1 MSMPEI
7 VKRTIAQAIKLL
19 DASGAKYKIIDQD
32 GNQYG
37 SLIVTEPKKA
47 SKSYKHPPGTMH
59 KFYYPLIKD
68 MQPGDVVAIKNF
80 DFEPRAL
87 QGAVTA
93 WASEHWGKG
102 SYKTC
107 MVGPDVEIL
116 RCS

>member
-1 MSMPEI
+1 MPEI

-59 KFYYPLIKD
+59 RFYYPLIKD
-68 MQPGDVVAIKNF
+68 MKPGNVVVIKNF
-80 DFEPRAL
+80 DFEPKAL

-107 MVGPDVEIL
+107 MVGPDIEIL

>member
-1 MSMPEI
+1 MIPEI

-19 DASGAKYKIIDQD
+19 DASGCKYKVIDQD
-32 GNQYG
+32 GNEYG
-37 SLIVTEPKKA
+37 VLAVSEPKK
-47 SKSYKHPPGTMH
+47 SGKTFKHPPGTMH
-59 KFYYPLIKD
+59 RFYHPLIKD
-68 MQPGDVVAIKNF
+68 MKPGDVVVIKNF

-107 MVGPDVEIL
+107 MVGPDIEIL

>member
-37 SLIVTEPKKA
+37 SLIVTEPKK
-47 SKSYKHPPGTMH
+47 SGKTFKHPPGTMH
-59 KFYYPLIKD
+59 RFYYPLIKD
-68 MQPGDVVAIKNF
+68 MKVGDVVVIENF
-80 DFEPRAL
+80 DFDARDL
-87 QGAVTA
+87 QGAVSA
-93 WASEHWGKG
+93 WATEHWGRG
-102 SYKTC
+102 AYKTC
-107 MVGPDVEIL
+107 VVGPNVEIL

>member
-59 KFYYPLIKD
+59 RFYYPLIKD
-68 MQPGDVVAIKNF
+68 MKPGDVVAIKNF

-107 MVGPDVEIL
+107 MVGPDIEIL

>member
-59 KFYYPLIKD
+59 RFYYPLIKD
-68 MQPGDVVAIKNF
+68 MKVGDVVVIENF
-80 DFEPRAL
+80 DFDARDLP
-87 QGAVTA
+87 V
-93 WASEHWGKG
+93 
-102 SYKTC
+102 SYTHLTLPTKA
-107 MVGPDVEIL
+107 
-116 RCS
+116 

>member
-59 KFYYPLIKD
+59 RFYYPLIKD

-93 WASEHWGKG
+93 WATEHWGKG

>member
-1 MSMPEI
+1 MSIPEI

-19 DASGAKYKIIDQD
+19 DASGCKYKVIDQD
-32 GNQYG
+32 GNEYG
-37 SLIVTEPKKA
+37 VLAVSEPKKA
-47 SKSYKHPPGTMH
+47 SKSYKHPPGTMYR
-59 KFYYPLIKD
+59 FYYPLIKD
-68 MQPGDVVAIKNF
+68 MQPGDVVVIKNF

-107 MVGPDVEIL
+107 MVGPDIEIL

>member
-1 MSMPEI
+1 MSVPEI

-19 DASGAKYKIIDQD
+19 DASGCKYKIIDQD
-32 GNQYG
+32 GNEYG
-37 SLIVTEPKKA
+37 VLAVSEPKKA

-59 KFYYPLIKD
+59 RFYYPLIKD
-68 MQPGDVVAIKNF
+68 MKVGDVVVIKNF

-116 RCS
+116 RCF

>member
-1 MSMPEI
+1 MIPEI

-19 DASGAKYKIIDQD
+19 DASGCKYKVIDQD
-32 GNQYG
+32 GNEYG
-37 SLIVTEPKKA
+37 VLTVSEPKKA

-59 KFYYPLIKD
+59 RFYYPLIKD
-68 MQPGDVVAIKNF
+68 MQPGDVVVIKNF

>member
-1 MSMPEI
+1 MSMPE
-7 VKRTIAQAIKLL
+7 VVRRTIAQAIKLL

-59 KFYYPLIKD
+59 RFYYPLIKD

-107 MVGPDVEIL
+107 LVGPDVEIL
-116 RCS
+116 RCY

>member
-1 MSMPEI
+1 MPEI

-59 KFYYPLIKD
+59 RFYYPLIKD
-68 MQPGDVVAIKNF
+68 MKPGDVVAIKNF

-87 QGAVTA
+87 QGAVTS

-107 MVGPDVEIL
+107 MVGPDIEIL

>member
-37 SLIVTEPKKA
+37 LLIVTEPKKA

-59 KFYYPLIKD
+59 RFYYPLIKD
-68 MQPGDVVAIKNF
+68 MKVGDVVVIKNF

-87 QGAVTA
+87 QGAITA
-93 WASEHWGKG
+93 WASEHWGRG

>member
-37 SLIVTEPKKA
+37 SLIVTEPKK
-47 SKSYKHPPGTMH
+47 SGKTFKHPPGTMH
-59 KFYYPLIKD
+59 RFYYPLIKD
-68 MQPGDVVAIKNF
+68 MKVGDVVVIKNF

-107 MVGPDVEIL
+107 MVGPDIEIL

>member
-1 MSMPEI
+1 MIPEI

-19 DASGAKYKIIDQD
+19 DASGCKYKVIDQD
-32 GNQYG
+32 GNEYG
-37 SLIVTEPKKA
+37 VLAVSEPKKA

-59 KFYYPLIKD
+59 RFYYPLIKD
-68 MQPGDVVAIKNF
+68 MKVGDVVVIKNF

-116 RCS
+116 RCH